1 MKVLLAIDGSPHSQA
16 AVEGVASRVW
26 PSGTEIRIL
35 TVIHSRWPL
44 LPDPSF
50 IMAAAHME
58 TLQDRHHEAPALLD
72 DAAAR
77 IRANASPNLVV
88 TTTVLEGTPH
98 EVILQAA
105 EDWAADLI
113 VLGSHGYG
121 RAARA
126 VLGSVA
132 AAVFAEASCAVQIVR
147 LGRPFVT
154 TPPVQRA
161 ATPETQY
168 ASSSMAAEGRK
179 ATR

>member
-1 MKVLLAIDGSPHSQA
+1 MKVLLAIDGSEHSHA
-16 AVEGVASRVW
+16 AVEEVASRDW
-26 PSGTEIRIL
+26 PSNTEIQIL

-58 TLQDRHHEAPALLD
+58 TVQDRQQEAPALLD
-72 DAAAR
+72 DAAGR
-77 IRANASPNLVV
+77 VRASASKPVV
-88 TTTVLEGTPH
+88 TTTMLEGTPH
-98 EVILQAA
+98 QVIVQAA
-105 EDWAADLI
+105 EDWGADLI

-132 AAVFAEASCAVQIVR
+132 AAVFAEASCAVEIVR
-147 LGRPFVT
+147 LGRPLVT
-154 TPPVQRA
+154 TRPVQKAARA
-161 ATPETQY
+161 ETQL
-168 ASSSMAAEGRK
+168 ASSARAEEGM